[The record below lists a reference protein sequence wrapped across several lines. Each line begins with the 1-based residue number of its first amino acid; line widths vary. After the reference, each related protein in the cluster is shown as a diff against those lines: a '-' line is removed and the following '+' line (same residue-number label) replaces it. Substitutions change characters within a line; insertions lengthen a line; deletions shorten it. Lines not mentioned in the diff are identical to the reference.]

1 MEDIMRKVTTA
12 ALAAIILL
20 TVSGCSVRGA
30 TDGGATQSTTEQ
42 SVAEACDIAEGAAQ
56 DAEDALSE
64 ALALVDD
71 EDYTAASE
79 SIQSATDDLQAARGQ
94 VTNVRVRDELEDID
108 EDMREVGLLIDQ
120 LQAAADDA
128 PLLAEVQSDLVD
140 DSRDA
145 QESIDELTALC
156 G

>member
-1 MEDIMRKVTTA
+1 MRKVTTA
-12 ALAAIILL
+12 ALAAMILL
-20 TVSGCSVRGA
+20 AVSGCSVRGA
-30 TDGGATQSTTEQ
+30 SDGGTTQPTTEQ
-42 SVAEACDIAEGAAQ
+42 SVAEACDIAAGPAQNAA
-56 DAEDALSE
+56 DALSE

-71 EDYTAASE
+71 GDDTAASE
-79 SIQSATDDLQAARGQ
+79 SIRSATDDLDASLAQ
-94 VTNVRVRDELEDID
+94 VTNDRVRDELEDID

-128 PLLAEVQSDLVD
+128 PLLAEVRSDLVD
-140 DSRDA
+140 DSSDA